1 MRTQKEIAEWIVNTC
16 LLFGSSV
23 PTAHIVAAT
32 FIEGIQNSR
41 SMTEEES
48 DGVRM
53 MIRAK
58 AIPAEGVKF

>member
-1 MRTQKEIAEWIVNTC
+1 MRTQKEVAEWVVNTC

-32 FIEGIQNSR
+32 FVEGIQNSR
-41 SMTEEES
+41 SITEEEP
-48 DGVRM
+48 DGVRR

-58 AIPAEGVKF
+58 SIPAEGVKF

>member
-1 MRTQKEIAEWIVNTC
+1 MKQIAEWVVNTC

-41 SMTEEES
+41 SITDDES
-48 DGVRM
+48 DEVRR
-53 MIRAK
+53 MIRTK